1 MNAQWVAR
9 VLITPAGKSL
19 VVERWQPLGMWHPVN
34 GDRMDAGKGAWMP
47 YKVVGSVTE
56 LAELVDLAELE
67 DV

>member
-1 MNAQWVAR
+1 
-9 VLITPAGKSL
+9 
-19 VVERWQPLGMWHPVN
+19 
-34 GDRMDAGKGAWMP
+34 MDAGKGAWMP